1 MTPKRLL
8 VATVLFGL
16 FVEISMAQAQQPLGR
31 LFFTPEERARLDA
44 SRKEALA
51 NAARPKAAAPAAA
64 PRPAPTA
71 RVLTLN
77 GIVHRSD
84 GETIIWVN
92 GKPVPHRG
100 GAATVAPG
108 SVGADTAGLVLTE
121 SGRRVRLKVGQ
132 SVEANSAVVEEGY
145 KRRRTLP
152 TAVAAPPPAAA
163 EPAGQTPPE
172 EAGTDGS
179 RR

>member
-1 MTPKRLL
+1 MTPARILIATLLGLL
-8 VATVLFGL
+8 VDTGIAR
-16 FVEISMAQAQQPLGR
+16 AQQPLGR
-31 LFFTPEERARLDA
+31 LFFTPEERVRLDA

-51 NAARPKAAAPAAA
+51 NAAKPKAVAPAAA

-84 GETIIWVN
+84 GETIVWVN
-92 GKPVPHRG
+92 GKPVPQRG

-108 SVGADTAGLVLTE
+108 SVGADTAGLVLPE

-152 TAVAAPPPAAA
+152 TAVAAPPNPAVEAPGPTA
-163 EPAGQTPPE
+163 LE

>member
-1 MTPKRLL
+1 MKSIRVL
-8 VATVLFGL
+8 VAGVLLSL
-16 FVEISMAQAQQPLGR
+16 FADTGMAQAQQPLGR
-31 LFFTPEERARLDA
+31 LFFSPEERARLDA

-51 NAARPKAAAPAAA
+51 NAAKPKAAAPGEA
-64 PRPAPTA
+64 PRPAPSA

-84 GETIIWVN
+84 GETIVWVN
-92 GKPVPHRG
+92 GKPVPQRG

-108 SVGADTAGLVLTE
+108 SVGADAAGLVLPE
-121 SGRRVRLKVGQ
+121 SGRRVHLKVGQ

-163 EPAGQTPPE
+163 EPPGPTALE
-172 EAGTDGS
+172 EVGIDGS

>member
-1 MTPKRLL
+1 MKKTPILFAILL
-8 VATVLFGL
+8 ALLGCAGGVH
-16 FVEISMAQAQQPLGR
+16 AQQALGR
-31 LFFTPEERARLDA
+31 LFFTPEERVRLDA

-51 NAARPKAAAPAAA
+51 NAARPKAETPAAA
-64 PRPAPTA
+64 PRPAPVA

-77 GIVHRSD
+77 GIVQRSD
-84 GETIIWVN
+84 GESTVWVN
-92 GKPVPHRG
+92 GKPVSQRG
-100 GAATVAPG
+100 GGPAVAPG
-108 SVGADTAGLVLTE
+108 SVGADTAGLVLPE

-132 SVEANSAVVEEGY
+132 SVEANSAVIEEGY

-152 TAVAAPPPAAA
+152 TAVAAPPPATEAA
-163 EPAGQTPPE
+163 APTPLE

>member
-1 MTPKRLL
+1 MTPARILIAALLGLL
-8 VATVLFGL
+8 VDIGIARA
-16 FVEISMAQAQQPLGR
+16 EQPLGR
-31 LFFTPEERARLDA
+31 LFFTPEERVRLDA
-44 SRKEALA
+44 SRKDALA
-51 NAARPKAAAPAAA
+51 NAAKPRVAAPVEAT
-64 PRPAPTA
+64 RPAPSA

-77 GIVHRSD
+77 GIVRRSD
-84 GETIIWVN
+84 GETIVWVN
-92 GKPVPHRG
+92 GKPVPQRG
-100 GAATVAPG
+100 GAARVAPG
-108 SVGADTAGLVLTE
+108 SVGADTAGLVLPE

-145 KRRRTLP
+145 QRRRTLP
-152 TAVAAPPPAAA
+152 TAVATPPPAAA

>member
-1 MTPKRLL
+1 MKSIRVL
-8 VATVLFGL
+8 VAGVLVGL
-16 FVEISMAQAQQPLGR
+16 FADTSIAQAQQPLGR

-51 NAARPKAAAPAAA
+51 NAARPKAVVPAEA

-84 GETIIWVN
+84 GETIVWVN
-92 GKPVPHRG
+92 GKPVPPRG
-100 GAATVAPG
+100 GPATVAPG
-108 SVGADTAGLVLTE
+108 SVGADTAGLVLPE

-145 KRRRTLP
+145 QRRRTLP

-163 EPAGQTPPE
+163 EPPGPTAPE
-172 EAGTDGS
+172 EAGIDGS